1 DDLTRQLRGDLLRL
15 LGILG
20 NDAATQQ
27 RALDVDTEAQ
37 RNPGRVDANVLT
49 AAIHILAHA
58 GDAARYDEFLD
69 RFRAAKTPQEEQ
81 RYLYALT
88 GFRPAP
94 LLRQTLDRTLNGE
107 IRTQDAP
114 FVIRSLLTSVHGRA
128 PAWEFFKANWEKMNQ
143 AFPMTG
149 IRRMCDGVTGL
160 ATPEWERDVRDFF
173 TRNRVD
179 LGGKTQQQI
188 LEQLH
193 IAVLLREREGAAL
206 HGYLAATP

>member
-1 DDLTRQLRGDLLRL
+1 MRRIFSAVIVVFPMLPGATVAAEPAARGRTF
-15 LGILG
+15 I
-20 NDAATQQ
+20 
-27 RALDVDTEAQ
+27 RALEVFD
-37 RNPGRVDANVLT
+37 
-49 AAIHILAHA
+49 
-58 GDAARYDEFLD
+58 
-69 RFRAAKTPQEEQ
+69 AAKTPQEEQ

-88 GFRPAP
+88 GFRPAA
-94 LLRQTLDRTLNGE
+94 LVRQTLDRTLNGE

-128 PAWEFFKANWEKMNQ
+128 LAWEFFKANWERMNQ

-160 ATPEWERDVRDFF
+160 ATPEWERDVREFF

-179 LGGKTQQQI
+179 LGGKTLPQI

-193 IAVLLREREGAAL
+193 IAVLLRGREGAAL
-206 HGYLAATP
+206 HEYLRRDQ